1 MSGSI
6 HQAEELVR
14 HVADVAA
21 CRIEAEP
28 DGTVVAVWVTTFGE
42 RAPADVRADVVVV
55 LATELG
61 LDVLEDQV
69 RVTVEPPQVLTP
81 EPEVEVEVEQ
91 EPEVEMELEPLETA
105 SRPRLIAVRSSFDDE
120 RSMAEVEIGLGSDTA
135 FGQAEVR
142 GAAPAP
148 ELVALA
154 TLDAL
159 EKLCGG
165 RVTLRLVATRRT
177 SVGDHDIV
185 NVVVQ
190 ESRGRE
196 ARTHV
201 GAARVGDDLPRALA
215 YAALVA
221 LNRRFGRL
229 LTLPPRVYRIE

>member
-14 HVADVAA
+14 RVADVAA

-42 RAPADVRADVVVV
+42 RAPADVRGDAVTV
-55 LATELG
+55 LATGLG

-69 RVTVEPPQVLTP
+69 RVTVEPPPLLPPEAVIADAGAA
-81 EPEVEVEVEQ
+81 EPEVE
-91 EPEVEMELEPLETA
+91 LETLESPA
-105 SRPRLIAVRSSFDDE
+105 RPRLVAVRTSVDDE
-120 RSMAEVEIGLGSDTA
+120 NTTVDVELELGSDNA
-135 FGQAEVR
+135 IGHAEAR
-142 GAAPAP
+142 GPAPAP
-148 ELVALA
+148 ELVAQA
-154 TLDAL
+154 CLDAL

-177 SVGDHDIV
+177 TVGDRDVV
-185 NVVVQ
+185 NALVQ

-201 GAARVGDDLPRALA
+201 GAARVDDDLPRAMA
-215 YAALVA
+215 YAALAA
-221 LNRRFGRL
+221 LNRRFGRI
-229 LTLPPRVYRIE
+229 LTLPPRIYRIE